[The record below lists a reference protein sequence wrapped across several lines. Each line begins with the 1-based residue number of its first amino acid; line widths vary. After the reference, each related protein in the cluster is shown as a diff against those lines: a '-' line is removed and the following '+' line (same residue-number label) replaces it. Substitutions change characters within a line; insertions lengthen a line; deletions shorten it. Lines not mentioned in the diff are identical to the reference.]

1 MLEQQLS
8 GEFDTEKRTE
18 LAIEMTQT
26 LLDDHMFFFASHL
39 KMSMVS
45 GEGVTGLTA
54 HPCDYYEITVNLDKT
69 NDYLEKEQKMWIFCS
84 FCAMIGKE
92 RHCDGAREEKRRS
105 YDAERR
111 IKNIY

>member
-1 MLEQQLS
+1 MIIWQ
-8 GEFDTEKRTE
+8 
-18 LAIEMTQT
+18 
-26 LLDDHMFFFASHL
+26 
-39 KMSMVS
+39 
-45 GEGVTGLTA
+45 
-54 HPCDYYEITVNLDKT
+54 
-69 NDYLEKEQKMWIFCS
+69 KEQKMWIFCS

>member
-45 GEGVTGLTA
+45 GEGVRRIRVIIMKLQSIWT
-54 HPCDYYEITVNLDKT
+54 KT

-84 FCAMIGKE
+84 FCAMIEKE

>member
-1 MLEQQLS
+1 MRIRVIIMKLQS
-8 GEFDTEKRTE
+8 IWT
-18 LAIEMTQT
+18 
-26 LLDDHMFFFASHL
+26 
-39 KMSMVS
+39 
-45 GEGVTGLTA
+45 
-54 HPCDYYEITVNLDKT
+54 KT